1 MVFCD
6 FPSADIPSAV
16 YKGIIRTEGKR
27 FGLSEEDL
35 LFTSDLGYTG
45 GFPRQSVFELFQ
57 LSNLFICPS
66 YSESFGLTV
75 LEAGS
80 RGNFLVLNEAV
91 PALKEL
97 GNTLGAYFM
106 RWDAR
111 NFGYDTHE
119 KYAPSEKAYYEEH
132 GQIIVNL
139 MREDRSL
146 NAKTIIRNRYNYEWI
161 CRNQLMPL
169 LES

>member
-1 MVFCD
+1 M
-6 FPSADIPSAV
+6 
-16 YKGIIRTEGKR
+16 
-27 FGLSEEDL
+27 
-35 LFTSDLGYTG
+35 FTSDLGYAD
-45 GFPRQSVFELFQ
+45 GFPRQGVFELFQ

-80 RGNFLVLNEAV
+80 KGNFLVLNEAV

-111 NFGYDTHE
+111 NFGYDTQE
-119 KYAPSEKAYYEEH
+119 KYAPSEKEYYEEH
-132 GQIIVNL
+132 GRIIVNL

-146 NAKTIIRNRYNYEWI
+146 NAKTIIRNRYSYEWI
-161 CRNQLMPL
+161 CKNQLIPL

>member
-1 MVFCD
+1 M
-6 FPSADIPSAV
+6 
-16 YKGIIRTEGKR
+16 
-27 FGLSEEDL
+27 
-35 LFTSDLGYTG
+35 FTSDIGYPDS
-45 GFPRQSVFELFQ
+45 FPRESVFELFL

-75 LEAGS
+75 LEASS

-91 PALKEL
+91 PALREL
-97 GNTLGAYFM
+97 GDKLGAYFM

-119 KYAPSEKAYYEEH
+119 KYTPSERDYYEEH
-132 GQIIVNL
+132 GQIIVDL

-146 NAKTIIRNRYNYEWI
+146 NAKTVARNKYNYRWI
-161 CRNQLMPL
+161 YRNQLTPL
-169 LES
+169 LEY